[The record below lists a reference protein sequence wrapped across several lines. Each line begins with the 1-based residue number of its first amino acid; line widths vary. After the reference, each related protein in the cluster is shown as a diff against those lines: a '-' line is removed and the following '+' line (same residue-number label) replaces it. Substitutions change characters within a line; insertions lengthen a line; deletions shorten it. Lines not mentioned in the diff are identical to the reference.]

1 VSRVTIEGL
10 VKHFHG
16 NPPTKAVDDLGLQ
29 IEEGEFLIL
38 LGPSG
43 CGKTTALRCLAGLET
58 PSAGRIAFGDATV
71 FDATRRV
78 NLSPDKRNVGM
89 VFQSYALWPH
99 MTVRKNI
106 AYPLRARKLKQG
118 LKGGWVEETAD
129 LVDCGPLLDRYP
141 AQLSGGQQQR
151 VALARGLVARPE
163 LVLFDEPLSNLD
175 ARLRDQVRAEIHE
188 LHTRL
193 GFTAVFVTHDQSE
206 ALALGDRLAV
216 MRQGRIEQYD
226 TPERVYEHPAT
237 EYVAAFLGMS
247 NRLVCEYV
255 DGAWVADGQ
264 MLGGAPVQSVPA
276 ATAIAV
282 RLRRED
288 VCLHPAEAEPPGG
301 HTTAK
306 ATVVDSEYAGRSMDV
321 VVLLGDKRLQARVS
335 SGDYGSWA
343 RRLGPG
349 DPVVMS
355 FRPADAMVYP
365 AEADRTADAE
375 AVGEIAPDL
384 SSVVRD
390 EKVEV

>member
-1 VSRVTIEGL
+1 VSTVTIEGL

-16 NPPTKAVDDLGLQ
+16 NPPTKAVDGLDLQ

-58 PSAGRIAFGDATV
+58 PSDGRIEFGDRDV
-71 FDATRRV
+71 FNASRRINV
-78 NLSPDKRNVGM
+78 SPDKRNIGM

-99 MTVRKNI
+99 LTVRKNI
-106 AYPLRARKLKQG
+106 AYPLRARKLKHG

-129 LVDCGPLLDRYP
+129 LVDCRALLDRYP

-175 ARLRDQVRAEIHE
+175 ARLRDQVRAELHE

-226 TPERVYEHPAT
+226 TPEQIFERPAT
-237 EYVAAFLGMS
+237 EYVAAFLGMA
-247 NRLVCEYV
+247 NRLVCRCV
-255 DGAWVADGQ
+255 DGRWIAEGEVMA
-264 MLGGAPVQSVPA
+264 GAPVQ
-276 ATAIAV
+276 ATPSGTSLAV
-282 RLRRED
+282 RLRADD
-288 VCLHPAEAEPPGG
+288 VGLHPPGVDPTPDR
-301 HTTAK
+301 TT
-306 ATVVDSEYAGRSMDV
+306 VDVHVLDAEYAGRHMDV
-321 VVLLGDKRLQARVS
+321 VVQLGETRLQARIPT
-335 SGDYGSWA
+335 GDAGNWA
-343 RRLGPG
+343 RRAAPG
-349 DPVVMS
+349 DRLVAS
-355 FRPADAMVYP
+355 FRPADAMVYE
-365 AEADRTADAE
+365 AEADQTADAE
-375 AVGEIAPDL
+375 ALGELTPSQQDA
-384 SSVVRD
+384 V
-390 EKVEV
+390 ETVEV

>member
-1 VSRVTIEGL
+1 VTIEGL

-16 NPPTKAVDDLGLQ
+16 NPPTKAVDGLDLQ

-58 PSAGRIAFGDATV
+58 PSDGRIEFGDRDV
-71 FDATRRV
+71 FNASRRINV
-78 NLSPDKRNVGM
+78 SPDKRNIGM

-99 MTVRKNI
+99 LTVRKNI
-106 AYPLRARKLKQG
+106 AYPLRARKLKHG

-129 LVDCGPLLDRYP
+129 LVDCRALLDRYP

-175 ARLRDQVRAEIHE
+175 ARLRDQVRAELHE

-226 TPERVYEHPAT
+226 TPEQIFERPAT
-237 EYVAAFLGMS
+237 EYVAAFLGMA
-247 NRLVCEYV
+247 NRLVCRYV
-255 DGAWVADGQ
+255 DGRWIAEGEVMA
-264 MLGGAPVQSVPA
+264 GAPVQ
-276 ATAIAV
+276 ATPTGTSLAV
-282 RLRRED
+282 RLRADD
-288 VCLHPAEAEPPGG
+288 VCLHPPGVDPTPDR
-301 HTTAK
+301 TTVDVH
-306 ATVVDSEYAGRSMDV
+306 VVDAEYAGRHMDV
-321 VVLLGDKRLQARVS
+321 VVQLGETRLQARIPT
-335 SGDYGSWA
+335 GDAGSWA
-343 RRLGPG
+343 RRAAPG
-349 DPVVMS
+349 DRLVAS
-355 FRPADAMVYP
+355 FRPADAMVYE
-365 AEADRTADAE
+365 AEADQTADAE
-375 AVGEIAPDL
+375 ALGELTPSQQDA
-384 SSVVRD
+384 V
-390 EKVEV
+390 ETVEV

>member
-1 VSRVTIEGL
+1 MSRVTIEGL

-16 NPPTKAVDDLGLQ
+16 NPPTKAVDDLDLQ

-58 PSAGRIAFGDATV
+58 PSAGRIAFGDREM
-71 FDATRRV
+71 FDASRRV
-78 NLSPDKRNVGM
+78 NVAPDKRNIGM

-99 MTVRKNI
+99 LTVRKNI
-106 AYPLRARKLKQG
+106 AYPLKARKLRNG
-118 LKGGWVEETAD
+118 LKGGWVEETAE
-129 LVDCGPLLDRYP
+129 LVDCGSLLDRYP

-193 GFTAVFVTHDQSE
+193 GYTAVFVTHDQSE

-226 TPERVYEHPAT
+226 TPEQIFEHPAT

-247 NRLVCEYV
+247 NRLVCRYV
-255 DGAWVADGQ
+255 DGRWVAEGEV
-264 MLGGAPVQSVPA
+264 LGGAPVQPA
-276 ATAIAV
+276 PTGAALAV
-282 RLRRED
+282 RLRADD
-288 VCLHPAEAEPPGG
+288 VGLHPSGDGLGPDR
-301 HTTAK
+301 TTFDV
-306 ATVVDSEYAGRSMDV
+306 TVVDAEYAGRNMDV
-321 VVLLGDKRLQARVS
+321 VVQVGGTRLHARIPTGDT
-335 SGDYGSWA
+335 GSWA
-343 RRLGPG
+343 RVLAPG
-349 DPVVMS
+349 DRLVAS
-355 FRPADAMVYP
+355 FRPAESMVYE
-365 AEADRTADAE
+365 AEADQLADAAALGE
-375 AVGEIAPDL
+375 LVPAQQDAVET
-384 SSVVRD
+384 
-390 EKVEV
+390 VEV

>member
-1 VSRVTIEGL
+1 MSRVTIEGL

-16 NPPTKAVDDLGLQ
+16 NPPTKAVDDLDLR

-58 PSAGRIAFGDATV
+58 PSDGRIAFGDQDV
-71 FDATRRV
+71 FNTSRRV
-78 NLSPDKRNVGM
+78 NLAPDKRNIGM

-99 MTVRKNI
+99 LTVRKNI

-118 LKGGWVEETAD
+118 LKSGWVEETAE
-129 LVDCGPLLDRYP
+129 LVDCGALLDRYP

-216 MRQGRIEQYD
+216 MRHGRIEQYD
-226 TPERVYEHPAT
+226 TPERIYEQPAT
-237 EYVAAFLGMS
+237 EYVAAFIGMG
-247 NRLVCEYV
+247 NRLVCRYA
-255 DGAWVADGQ
+255 DGRWVADGEV
-264 MLGGAPVQSVPA
+264 LGGADVQ
-276 ATAIAV
+276 ATPPQGALAV
-282 RLRRED
+282 RLRSED
-288 VCLHPAEAEPPGG
+288 VALGPPGETLTQDR
-301 HTTAK
+301 TTVNV
-306 ATVVDSEYAGRSMDV
+306 TVVDAEYAGRHMDV
-321 VVLLGDKRLQARVS
+321 VVQLGDSRLQARAPT
-335 SGDYGSWA
+335 GDSGSWA
-343 RRLGPG
+343 RRLAPG
-349 DPVVMS
+349 DRLVAS
-355 FRPADAMVYP
+355 FRPVDAMIYAADA
-365 AEADRTADAE
+365 DQTADAE
-375 AVGEIAPDL
+375 AVGELTTVPDDA
-384 SSVVRD
+384 VA
-390 EKVEV
+390 EPVEV